1 MICKHC
7 GTSVKDGAKFC
18 PVCGAAAEQPQ
29 QAAFTSA
36 SSLPQEPATPAA
48 APAPESTYTAPP
60 AASPAAPVYAAPAAN
75 PAYEPPRS
83 KPVTEDALP
92 EQYRPLS
99 PWAYFGL
106 QILFSIP
113 IVGFVFLIV
122 FSCSKSNINRRNF
135 ARSYWCALLIVGVLL
150 VIVAVIAILAGVS
163 LSALESGS
171 FSY

>member
-1 MICKHC
+1 MICNHC

-18 PVCGAAAEQPQ
+18 PVCGAAAEQAR
-29 QAAFTSA
+29 QAAPA
-36 SSLPQEPATPAA
+36 QPQEPAAPTA

-60 AASPAAPVYAAPAAN
+60 AAPPREPVYAAPA
-75 PAYEPPRS
+75 PAPSYEPPRS

-135 ARSYWCALLIVGVLL
+135 ARSYWCALIIVGALL
-150 VIVAVIAILAGVS
+150 LIILIIALLAGFS
-163 LSALESGS
+163 LSALDPGS